1 MNDVSVIIY
10 LILFVMLFAATFA
23 YMFRLMGSTLDSFNK
38 ASIGH
43 PELRG
48 VREGEQL
55 LGVTFK
61 GYEELSLDEVEKYPM
76 VSAQRDHESME
87 LYRDLQDRIDE
98 LDDEDDDD
106 DDGDIPAKPYVGSGI

>member
-1 MNDVSVIIY
+1 MNDVAVVIY

-43 PELRG
+43 PELQG
-48 VREGEQL
+48 VKPGDEL
-55 LGVTFK
+55 LGVKFK
-61 GYEELSLDEVEKYPM
+61 GYEELSLDEVETYPV
-76 VSAQRDHESME
+76 VSAQRDHESIE

-98 LDDEDDDD
+98 LDDEDEG
-106 DDGDIPAKPYVGSGI
+106 DGDIPAKPYVGSGI

>member
-38 ASIGH
+38 ASFGH

-48 VREGEQL
+48 IKPGDAL
-55 LGVTFK
+55 MGVKFK
-61 GYEELSLDEVEKYPM
+61 GYEELSLDEVETYPM
-76 VSAQRDHESME
+76 VSAQRDHESIE

-98 LDDEDDDD
+98 LDDEDDEG
-106 DDGDIPAKPYVGSGI
+106 DGDIPAKPYVGSGI

>member
-1 MNDVSVIIY
+1 MNDVAVVIY
-10 LILFVMLFAATFA
+10 LILFVM
-23 YMFRLMGSTLDSFNK
+23 STLDSFNK

-61 GYEELSLDEVEKYPM
+61 GYEELSLDEVEKYP

>member
-1 MNDVSVIIY
+1 MNDVSVVIY

-61 GYEELSLDEVEKYPM
+61 GYEELSLDEVEKYP

-98 LDDEDDDD
+98 LDDEDDEG
-106 DDGDIPAKPYVGSGI
+106 DGDIPAKPYVGSGI

>member
-1 MNDVSVIIY
+1 MNDVSVVIY

-61 GYEELSLDEVEKYPM
+61 GYEELTLDEVEKYP
-76 VSAQRDHESME
+76 VSAQRDHESIE
-87 LYRDLQDRIDE
+87 LYRDLQGRIDE